1 MRTIRP
7 FLFLFLLSLL
17 GPACGKDSG
26 KPTAPKPTTTEISGS
41 ISASRTWS
49 GTVRLTAN
57 ADIAAGVQIIVAA
70 GTVFEGAQDA
80 VLQVHGNLAINGT
93 AGAPVSMQP
102 VSGAT
107 AWGGIVVESG
117 GAASIH
123 HANGTKVATLLT
135 CKTGALASVI
145 DSVSFNNLGQALDAS
160 SEVSVS
166 KSTFTN
172 LSTNAMVV
180 KVGGNVTVADCVLWG
195 APGDLVIVNGGQ
207 LDISYCNVGSA
218 SSSQHGDIFVS
229 SSTGL
234 NISYCNITSAVDG
247 ISLGGSTGQVVYN
260 NFLNNDIDVLDLGSN
275 SSICLCYDY
284 WDSGA
289 PILGG
294 AFTILNSN
302 VSPIASAGPR

>member
-1 MRTIRP
+1 MVV
-7 FLFLFLLSLL
+7 
-17 GPACGKDSG
+17 PACGKDG
-26 KPTAPKPTTTEISGS
+26 DKTTAPKPTTTEISGP
-41 ISASRTWS
+41 ISASGTWS

-57 ADIAAGVQIIVAA
+57 ADIAAGVHINVAA

-80 VLQVHGNLAINGT
+80 MLQVHGDLAINGT

-102 VSGAT
+102 VLGAT

-145 DSVSFNNLGQALDAS
+145 DSASFNDLGQALDAS
-160 SEVSVS
+160 SQVSVS

-172 LSTNAMVV
+172 LSTDAMVV

-207 LDISYCNVGSA
+207 LDISYCNIGS
-218 SSSQHGDIFVS
+218 STSSQHGDIFVS

-234 NISYCNITSAVDG
+234 NVSYCNIASAEDG
-247 ISLGGSTGQVVYN
+247 LSLGGSTGQVEYN
-260 NFLNNDIDVLDLGSN
+260 NLLNNNVDVVDLGSN
-275 SSICLCYDY
+275 TSICLCYDY
-284 WDSGA
+284 WDGGA
-289 PILGG
+289 PALGG
-294 AFTILNSN
+294 AFTVLNPSP
-302 VSPIASAGPR
+302 SPIASAGPR